1 VAIKPFTFVPRNL
14 IEWSRFLDSAQ
25 VTPDTAAVTHE
36 MIENSAAVSVLGRA
50 TGSAGVI
57 ADIAASANGQYL
69 GRRSDAVGFFAL
81 QDADIPSSIARDSE
95 VTSAISGH
103 AGEADPHT
111 VYALETTST
120 FTGTLTGC
128 TTSPTGT
135 LRYTKVGSV
144 VLLYIPQI
152 NATSNTTAA
161 TITGAPAAIFPA
173 RAQRVRLIVQD
184 NTTVQGGMLQVE
196 TNGTLTMYASVAL
209 AVFTAAG
216 TKGVEL
222 QTVAYSLD

>member
-1 VAIKPFTFVPRNL
+1 MAIRPFTFVPRNL
-14 IEWSRFLDSAQ
+14 LEWSRFFDTAH
-25 VTPDTAAVTHE
+25 VTPDESAITHE
-36 MIENSAAVSVLGRA
+36 MIENSAAVSVLGRS

-69 GRRSDAVGFFAL
+69 GRRSDAVGFYAL

-95 VTSAISGH
+95 VTSAITSH
-103 AGEADPHT
+103 EGEADPHP
-111 VYALETTST
+111 VYPLATTDT

-128 TTSPTGT
+128 TASPTGT
-135 LRYTKVGSV
+135 LRYTKVGDM

-152 NATSNTTAA
+152 NATSNTTAC

-184 NTTVQGGMLQVE
+184 NSAIQGGMLQVE
-196 TNGTLTMYASVAL
+196 TNGTLTMYATVAL
-209 AVFTAAG
+209 AAFTAAG

-222 QTVAYSLD
+222 QTVAYSLS